1 MHVAICD
8 DNVADRKQSERLLHR
23 ESDRRLATAG
33 NFYIDSYGTAES
45 LLANPMRYEVYF
57 IDICQGTLSAMDIL
71 DALSKQGIST
81 PVVLC
86 CSVINYRELPISEEE
101 KKRVIFIDKPLKTE
115 ELAAIIDKAQKLA
128 DEAVPFIELR
138 VEKETHYVKE
148 EDVLY
153 CRERGHYITVTLSSG
168 EEITIRTSAMNLY
181 SQWEATFETFFM
193 PSTKTIINGR
203 HIKKT
208 GFHSVT
214 MKDGRSFSVPFG
226 IMKYAKQIM
235 DNLDS

>member
-23 ESDRRLATAG
+23 ESDKRLATAG

-57 IDICQGTLSAMDIL
+57 IDICQGSLSAMDIL

-86 CSVINYRELPISEEE
+86 CSAINYRELPISEEE
-101 KKRVIFIDKPLKTE
+101 KKRVIFIDKPLKVE
-115 ELAAIIDKAQKLA
+115 ELASIIDEAQKLA

-138 VEKETHYVKE
+138 VEKQTHYVKE

-153 CRERGHYITVTLSSG
+153 CIEKGHHVTVTLTSG
-168 EEITIRTSAMNLY
+168 DSITIRTSALNLY
-181 SQWEATFETFFM
+181 SQWEATYETFLM
-193 PSTKTIINGR
+193 PSPKIIINGR

-208 GFHSVT
+208 GFHRVT
-214 MKDGRSFSVPFG
+214 MKDGRSFSVPG
-226 IMKYAKQIM
+226 IIIRYAKQIM
-235 DNLDS
+235 NNYQ